1 MTNQT
6 VILLR
11 QIRDSLRETGNASDE
26 SKPKLNK
33 FGKEVNAMG
42 VAITRAN
49 KRTAIFNA
57 TLKNLSNQAKPKK
70 FELFNPKT
78 LMEYRKA
85 GGSVFEFAAEFLT
98 NSAEDVRILG
108 FEANKFKR
116 VFFGF
121 IPGSFAFF
129 NRSALFLQFVGS
141 ISRTLF
147 PKVKTGIES
156 TQEAIAET
164 NEETTKMSKTLGM
177 VGKILTLTKKDIP
190 SLSKTIRTS
199 KLGTFFGLD
208 TAKNSAGRRI
218 SRGLREGETA
228 GQFVEGKTPFQKKR
242 KEFLEGL
249 KKIKFTDVIKSIGLG
264 IGKIVFKVGMFF
276 LGFLAFVTGLY
287 LILKLI
293 GPSLMKAFETTKKV
307 FLFGL
312 SLILPAISD
321 IWSGLKSIWNAA
333 FGGGSLTDLINGL
346 VSLTWGILQ
355 LGIAILLTTGGALL
369 TFIGGTLYQIGVEVK
384 DRIKDIG
391 KDGKLALFIGVVV
404 GAIAF
409 FFNAPLW
416 LTALLVFLTFK
427 AVKILKDEGLKGLK
441 DALFRIDIVKDSTK
455 KVKKFFGGIKE
466 GFTSRVSKLNKQ
478 IGGGF
483 ELGSGINIAG
493 SYADGGLVR
502 KSGIQL
508 VGERGAELIRLNAG
522 SRVYNNRQT
531 REMMGSTVNN
541 FNITIN
547 AKDTSKTEMRR
558 VADEIGKMVST
569 KITRRVPFSNLM

>member
-6 VILLR
+6 VILLK
-11 QIRDSLRETGNASDE
+11 QIKGLLQQTGNTSDE
-26 SKPKLNK
+26 SRPKLNK
-33 FGKEVNAMG
+33 FGREVNAMG
-42 VAITRAN
+42 VAISRAN

-116 VFFGF
+116 IFFGF

-177 VGKILTLTKKDIP
+177 VGKILTFTKKDIP
-190 SLSKTIRTS
+190 NLSKTIRTS

-208 TAKNSAGRRI
+208 TQKSQSGQRI
-218 SRGLREGETA
+218 NRFSDTYEA
-228 GQFVEGKTPFQKKR
+228 VEQETPFQKKR

-249 KKIKFTDVIKSIGLG
+249 RKIKFTDVMKSIGLG

-416 LTALLVFLTFK
+416 LTALLVFVAFK
-427 AVKILKDEGLKGLK
+427 AVKTLKEEGLKGLK
-441 DALFRIDIVKDSTK
+441 EAILKIDIVKDSTN
-455 KVKKFFGGIKE
+455 KVKKFFGGVKE
-466 GFTSRVSKLNKQ
+466 GFTSRVSKLNRK

-547 AKDTSKTEMRR
+547 AKDTSKAEMRR

-569 KITRRVPFSNLM
+569 KITRRFSFSNLM